1 MIWLSL
7 STEKDKQSTIQ
18 RIYDEYYKSLLSYAR
33 YKLARANDKNYNVD
47 SYDIVQNVFLNL
59 LQYIPEKVDYEKAYV
74 FTILDNEIY
83 KFLNKKTYYEELEL
97 DDNEIIEDDFFDS
110 LCTKEQLNEVTSI
123 INSLDE
129 KFRVPLLLRYEFDLS
144 VETIATRLN
153 SSISTTYYRLQ
164 KGRLL
169 VKNRFDDGGCKDE

>member
-1 MIWLSL
+1 M
-7 STEKDKQSTIQ
+7 
-18 RIYDEYYKSLLSYAR
+18 
-33 YKLARANDKNYNVD
+33 
-47 SYDIVQNVFLNL
+47 
-59 LQYIPEKVDYEKAYV
+59 
-74 FTILDNEIY
+74 
-83 KFLNKKTYYEELEL
+83 
-97 DDNEIIEDDFFDS
+97 NEIIEDDFFDS

-153 SSISTTYYRLQ
+153 ISISTTYYRLQ

-169 VKNRFDDGGCKDE
+169 VKNRFEEGGCKDE